1 MTLFTTD
8 YLEYYLTLV
17 SWIVHNGIWAVLV
30 SSGVFALPFVA
41 IIVQEWLKARAEGAD
56 EGNKGVLSAA
66 RIENR
71 VFVAIVV
78 VMFAGIPFIDVDLNT
93 IQYDSSRSAQCQ
105 VSVPQPTDTGWSQSF
120 STINNQSA
128 KVPVWWAFMHAL
140 SRAVTG
146 ASVAA
151 IPCGTDLRQMRME
164 IDATRIDDPV
174 LAQEVADFSRD
185 CYGAARAKLFMQR
198 PQLDEQQMHD
208 VTWIGSRFFTDTSG
222 YYDTYR
228 SSTPREDWPY
238 DSTRDAGLAQV
249 ASGGG
254 YPTCRQWWADGSN
267 GLRARLLGQ
276 VDPSLLNR
284 LAGWAGFLSRA
295 EVDDSV
301 IRAIASPRQ
310 QKLNQGSVYTDYGG
324 QIEMTDPNIITRAA
338 ADVGLAVGSLG
349 YFPAMDAMRQALPMV
364 LALLKM
370 ALVICI
376 PVVLMVSTYNLKTL
390 VTVSVVQFALFFVDF
405 WFQLARALDRQH
417 RSRRALRMGL
427 GMEPAA
433 YEFRSGHGPQQ
444 CLWRHAV
451 EFRHGDDV
459 HRTALVLGNRLGMGG
474 LRRGRHVARACCWY
488 GRRQSGRRQSRRHGV
503 WRRYEV
509 GIDTQQEEVVP
520 CSFARSHQ
528 MDHVDLSDTHRGYRG
543 QNQRARA
550 ATLVRV
556 APIRRYRTPGP
567 QTPARPAAR
576 PARKQRRAAAPG

>member
-1 MTLFTTD
+1 MTLLTTD

-41 IIVQEWLKARAEGAD
+41 IIVQEWLKARSEGAD

-93 IQYDSSRSAQCQ
+93 IRYDSSRSAQCQ

-120 STINNQSA
+120 STLNNQSA
-128 KVPVWWAFMHAL
+128 KLPVWWAFMHAL

-174 LAQEVADFSRD
+174 LAQEVADFTHD
-185 CYGAARAKLFMQR
+185 CYGPARAKLFMQR
-198 PQLDEQQMHD
+198 PQLDEAQMHD
-208 VTWIGSRFFTDTSG
+208 VTWIGSRFFTDTAG
-222 YYDTYR
+222 FYDNYR
-228 SSTPREDWPY
+228 SSTPRDDWPY
-238 DSTRDAGLAQV
+238 DSNRDAGLAQIS
-249 ASGGG
+249 SGGG

-276 VDPSLLNR
+276 VDPSLLTR

-301 IRAIASPRQ
+301 IRTIASPRQ

-324 QIEMTDPNIITRAA
+324 QIDKTLPNVITRAA
-338 ADVGLAVGSLG
+338 GDVGMAMGSMG
-349 YFPAMDAMRQALPMV
+349 FFPAMDVVRQALPMA
-364 LALLKM
+364 LSLLKM

-376 PVVLMVSTYNLKTL
+376 PLVLVIGTYELKAVITI
-390 VTVSVVQFALFFVDF
+390 SVVQFSLFFVDF
-405 WFQLARALDRQH
+405 WFQLARWIDSTILDALYGWGFGWNRPHSNFDPV
-417 RSRRALRMGL
+417 MGL
-427 GMEPAA
+427 NNA
-433 YEFRSGHGPQQ
+433 F
-444 CLWRHAV
+444 
-451 EFRHGDDV
+451 GDMLLNFV
-459 HRTALVLGNRLGMGG
+459 MATMFLVLPTFWIGALTWVGVRAGAIANTFATATKDAGSAVGKGAGAISGG
-474 LRRGRHVARACCWY
+474 KLR
-488 GRRQSGRRQSRRHGV
+488 
-503 WRRYEV
+503 
-509 GIDTQQEEVVP
+509 
-520 CSFARSHQ
+520 
-528 MDHVDLSDTHRGYRG
+528 
-543 QNQRARA
+543 
-550 ATLVRV
+550 
-556 APIRRYRTPGP
+556 
-567 QTPARPAAR
+567 
-576 PARKQRRAAAPG
+576 

>member
-17 SWIVHNGIWAVLV
+17 SWIVNNGIWAVLV

-105 VSVPQPTDTGWSQSF
+105 VSVPQPSNTGWSQSF

-185 CYGAARAKLFMQR
+185 CYGPARAKLFMQR

-208 VTWIGSRFFTDTSG
+208 VTWIGSRFFTDTNG

-228 SSTPREDWPY
+228 SSTPRDDWPY
-238 DSTRDAGLAQV
+238 DSNRDAGLAQV
-249 ASGGG
+249 SSGGG
-254 YPTCRQWWADGSN
+254 YPTCRQWWADGGN

-295 EVDDSV
+295 EVDNSV

-324 QIEMTDPNIITRAA
+324 QIDKTLPNIVTRATG
-338 ADVGLAVGSLG
+338 DVGMAVGAIAS
-349 YFPAMDAMRQALPMV
+349 FPAMDVVRQALPMV

-376 PVVLMVSTYNLKTL
+376 PLVLVVGTYDLKTV
-390 VTVSVVQFALFFVDF
+390 VTVSVVQFALFFTDF
-405 WFQLARALDRQH
+405 WFQLARWIDSTILDALYGWGFGWNRPHTNFDP
-417 RSRRALRMGL
+417 LVGL
-427 GMEPAA
+427 NNA
-433 YEFRSGHGPQQ
+433 F
-444 CLWRHAV
+444 
-451 EFRHGDDV
+451 GDMLLMFV
-459 HRTALVLGNRLGMGG
+459 TGTMFLVLPTFWVAALGWVGVKAG
-474 LRRGRHVARACCWY
+474 VIAQNLAVGSKEARDSAGSGVNKVA
-488 GRRQSGRRQSRRHGV
+488 GKV
-503 WRRYEV
+503 
-509 GIDTQQEEVVP
+509 
-520 CSFARSHQ
+520 
-528 MDHVDLSDTHRGYRG
+528 L
-543 QNQRARA
+543 
-550 ATLVRV
+550 
-556 APIRRYRTPGP
+556 
-567 QTPARPAAR
+567 
-576 PARKQRRAAAPG
+576 

>member
-17 SWIVHNGIWAVLV
+17 SWIVNNGIWAVLV

-105 VSVPQPTDTGWSQSF
+105 VSVAQPGDTGWSQSF

-185 CYGAARAKLFMQR
+185 CYGPARAKLFMQR

-208 VTWIGSRFFTDTSG
+208 VTWIGSRFFTDTNG

-254 YPTCRQWWADGSN
+254 YPTCRQWWSDGSN

-276 VDPSLLNR
+276 VDPSLLSR

-324 QIEMTDPNIITRAA
+324 QIDKTLPNIVTRATG
-338 ADVGLAVGSLG
+338 DVGMAVGAIAA
-349 YFPAMDAMRQALPMV
+349 FPAMDVVRQSLPMV

-376 PVVLMVSTYNLKTL
+376 PLVLVVGTYDLKTV

-405 WFQLARALDRQH
+405 WFQLARWIDSTILDALYGWGFGWNRPHTDFDP
-417 RSRRALRMGL
+417 LVGL
-427 GMEPAA
+427 NNA
-433 YEFRSGHGPQQ
+433 F
-444 CLWRHAV
+444 
-451 EFRHGDDV
+451 GDMLLMFV
-459 HRTALVLGNRLGMGG
+459 AGTMFLVLPGFWLAS
-474 LRRGRHVARACCWY
+474 LTW
-488 GRRQSGRRQSRRHGV
+488 
-503 WRRYEV
+503 V
-509 GIDTQQEEVVP
+509 GIRAGHAIQG
-520 CSFARSHQ
+520 
-528 MDHVDLSDTHRGYRG
+528 LSDGSKSAG
-543 QNQRARA
+543 QAGGKGA
-550 ATLVRV
+550 GALTGGKL
-556 APIRRYRTPGP
+556 
-567 QTPARPAAR
+567 
-576 PARKQRRAAAPG
+576 K

>member
-17 SWIVHNGIWAVLV
+17 SWIVNNGIWAVLV

-105 VSVPQPTDTGWSQSF
+105 VSVPQPSNTGWSQSF
-120 STINNQSA
+120 STLNNQSA

-185 CYGAARAKLFMQR
+185 CYGPARAKLFMQR

-208 VTWIGSRFFTDTSG
+208 VTWIGSRFFTDTNG

-228 SSTPREDWPY
+228 SSTPRDDWPY
-238 DSTRDAGLAQV
+238 DSNRDAGLAQV
-249 ASGGG
+249 SSGGG

-301 IRAIASPRQ
+301 IRTIASPRQ

-324 QIEMTDPNIITRAA
+324 QIDKTLPNIVTRATG
-338 ADVGLAVGSLG
+338 DVGMAVGAIAA
-349 YFPAMDAMRQALPMV
+349 FPAMDVARQALPMV

-376 PVVLMVSTYNLKTL
+376 PLVLVVGTYDLKTV
-390 VTVSVVQFALFFVDF
+390 VTVSVVQFALFFTDF
-405 WFQLARALDRQH
+405 WFQLARWIDSTILDALYGWGFGWNRPHTNFDP
-417 RSRRALRMGL
+417 LVGL
-427 GMEPAA
+427 NNA
-433 YEFRSGHGPQQ
+433 F
-444 CLWRHAV
+444 
-451 EFRHGDDV
+451 GDMLLMFV
-459 HRTALVLGNRLGMGG
+459 TGTMFLVLPTFWVAALGWVGVKAG
-474 LRRGRHVARACCWY
+474 VIAQNLAVGSKEARDSAGSGVNKVA
-488 GRRQSGRRQSRRHGV
+488 GKV
-503 WRRYEV
+503 
-509 GIDTQQEEVVP
+509 
-520 CSFARSHQ
+520 
-528 MDHVDLSDTHRGYRG
+528 L
-543 QNQRARA
+543 
-550 ATLVRV
+550 
-556 APIRRYRTPGP
+556 
-567 QTPARPAAR
+567 
-576 PARKQRRAAAPG
+576 